1 MLEPKKIDF
10 YYFTG
15 TGNTYLVVNEMKN
28 YFVSNGYEVN
38 LYQMEKVEP
47 QKIKNSTDRIIGLA
61 FPVAFQ
67 STFNF
72 IWEFL
77 KNLPETECRTKIF
90 MVDTLSEYSGGI
102 VGPLKNI
109 LKKKGYNPIGAK
121 EIKMPS
127 NLTSKPDKDT
137 YEAKRQKGLKAAKMY
152 AHDLIYETSRWH
164 QVHLP
169 NILQN
174 ISQSNRILR
183 FFRKKYP
190 MVLDEEKCT
199 KCELCVKLCPVD
211 NIKMEEYPVWS
222 NNCQFCLRCF
232 SFCPTNAIS
241 IKNSNFKPY
250 KSIKA
255 DDIL

>member
-1 MLEPKKIDF
+1 MLTPKIIDF

-38 LYQMEKVEP
+38 LYQMEKTNP
-47 QKIKNSTDRIIGLA
+47 QEIKADKNRVIGLA

-67 STFNF
+67 STFQF

-77 KNLPETECRTKIF
+77 KNLPEVECKTKIF
-90 MVDTLSEYSGGI
+90 MVDTLSEYCGGI
-102 VGPLKNI
+102 VGPLKKI
-109 LKKKGYNPIGAK
+109 LKKKGYLPIGAK

-127 NLTSKPDKDT
+127 SLTSKPNKDI
-137 YEAKRQKGLKAAKMY
+137 YQSKIEKGIKAAKIY

-164 QVHLP
+164 QTPLP
-169 NILQN
+169 NILKN
-174 ISQSNRILR
+174 ISQNDRILR

-190 MVLDEEKCT
+190 MTLDEEKCI
-199 KCELCVKLCPVD
+199 KCELCVKLCPVK

-232 SFCPTNAIS
+232 AFCPVEAIS